1 MIVVRVVSD
10 KIISVIHKRKQ
21 QNAVVEEDI
30 QIQPEKIIR
39 LVYACLYSGEEII
52 RRARNLKGQCYNL
65 LFANCEHFAYE
76 ARIGTPISLQ
86 VDTGLI
92 ALIVG
97 SIIGGIVLMARSVCE
112 AVRERTGNSVA
123 SFINKIFVGS
133 CYVASSLYISS
144 VLYPS

>member
-1 MIVVRVVSD
+1 MVRVVSD
-10 KIISVIHKRKQ
+10 KIIRVIHKRKQ
-21 QNAVVEEDI
+21 QDAVVEEDI

-39 LVYACLYSGEEII
+39 LVYACLYSREEII
-52 RRARNLKGQCYNL
+52 SRARNLKGQCYNL

-76 ARIGTPISLQ
+76 ARTGTPISLQ
-86 VDTGLI
+86 VNTGLI

-97 SIIGGIVLMARSVCE
+97 SIIGGIVLMAHSMCE

-133 CYVASSLYISS
+133 GYVASSLYISS